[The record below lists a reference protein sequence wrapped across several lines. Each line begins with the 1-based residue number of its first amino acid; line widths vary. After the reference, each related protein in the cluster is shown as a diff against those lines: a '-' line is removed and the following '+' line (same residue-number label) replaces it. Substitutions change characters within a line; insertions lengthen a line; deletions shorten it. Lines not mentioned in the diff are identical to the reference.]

1 MTEKTAME
9 NNCIELSL
17 AELCAFLKERDNY
30 VILCHASP
38 DGDTLG
44 SAYALK
50 RGLERLG
57 KNAGVI
63 CCDEIPK
70 KYDYFIDDSDS
81 SFAPETV
88 VAVDVADIKLLGDI
102 YAQFEGRID
111 LNIDHHVSNTR
122 YAKRLYLDANAA
134 ATAECIYEIL
144 DELGVEF
151 DGAMANAL
159 YTGMSTDTG
168 CFKYSNVTVRTHEIA
183 ARLYEIGVDAAEI
196 NRKMFDTK
204 SRSRLELEMMVLNGA
219 EFHFDDRC
227 MILSVTLEMQQKT
240 GCSGSELE
248 GVAAISRTV
257 EGVLAGVSIKQVEEN
272 KFKVSLRTYPPL
284 DASAICKSLGGGG
297 HVAAAGCTLE
307 GDLES
312 AKKKILAAVK
322 QALEENDAGI
332 STDR

>member
-1 MTEKTAME
+1 ME
-9 NNCIELSL
+9 NKCVELSL
-17 AELCAFLKERDNY
+17 AELCSFLKERDNY

-50 RGLERLG
+50 MGLRKLS
-57 KNAGVI
+57 KKAQVI
-63 CCDEIPK
+63 CCDEIPA
-70 KYDYFIDDSDS
+70 KYNYFIDDSDS
-81 SFAPETV
+81 SFVPETV

-111 LNIDHHVSNTR
+111 LNIDHHISNTK

-151 DGAMANAL
+151 DSMMANAL

-204 SRSRLELEMMVLNGA
+204 SRSRLELEMMVLSGA
-219 EFHFDDRC
+219 EFHFDDKC
-227 MILSVTLEMQQKT
+227 MILAVTLEMQRKT

-248 GVAAISRTV
+248 GVAAISRSV
-257 EGVLAGVSIKQVEEN
+257 EGVLAGVSIKQIEDQ

-284 DASAICKSLGGGG
+284 DASAICRELGGGG

-307 GDLES
+307 GDLETV
-312 AKKKILAAVK
+312 KKQILTAVK
-322 QALEENDAGI
+322 TALEENNAGI
-332 STDR
+332 FTDR

>member
-1 MTEKTAME
+1 MEKTAME

-122 YAKRLYLDANAA
+122 YAKRLFLDANAA

-312 AKKKILAAVK
+312 AKKKILSAVK